1 MKIHAS
7 FKDFKETYGDTSTTE
22 LLLLTHYSPSQHHLK
37 VWTTTKDA
45 KVLLYILEFS
55 YILYIVILQ
64 VGQFI
69 VFHVQSNY
77 YLESFDYIL
86 LSKGIILLTGQEV
99 THASTIRTFAVTL
112 SAEMA
117 PAATILVYHVGKF
130 GDVVADSLTFPV
142 NGISRNNV
150 SFNFYIIHFYQLHIH

>member
-1 MKIHAS
+1 M
-7 FKDFKETYGDTSTTE
+7 
-22 LLLLTHYSPSQHHLK
+22 
-37 VWTTTKDA
+37 
-45 KVLLYILEFS
+45 
-55 YILYIVILQ
+55 
-64 VGQFI
+64 
-69 VFHVQSNY
+69 
-77 YLESFDYIL
+77 
-86 LSKGIILLTGQEV
+86 ILLTGQEV

-150 SFNFYIIHFYQLHIH
+150 SSNDYISILLYYYKK

>member
-1 MKIHAS
+1 M
-7 FKDFKETYGDTSTTE
+7 
-22 LLLLTHYSPSQHHLK
+22 
-37 VWTTTKDA
+37 
-45 KVLLYILEFS
+45 
-55 YILYIVILQ
+55 
-64 VGQFI
+64 
-69 VFHVQSNY
+69 
-77 YLESFDYIL
+77 
-86 LSKGIILLTGQEV
+86 ILLTGQEV

-150 SFNFYIIHFYQLHIH
+150 SFDKIIKKIQQLVGMIFYTKLLV

>member
-1 MKIHAS
+1 M
-7 FKDFKETYGDTSTTE
+7 
-22 LLLLTHYSPSQHHLK
+22 
-37 VWTTTKDA
+37 
-45 KVLLYILEFS
+45 
-55 YILYIVILQ
+55 
-64 VGQFI
+64 
-69 VFHVQSNY
+69 FHVQSNY

-86 LSKGIILLTGQEV
+86 LSKGLILVTGHEV

-150 SFNFYIIHFYQLHIH
+150 SLKNIIKNSCKPGSIHGHFLYV

>member
-1 MKIHAS
+1 
-7 FKDFKETYGDTSTTE
+7 
-22 LLLLTHYSPSQHHLK
+22 
-37 VWTTTKDA
+37 
-45 KVLLYILEFS
+45 
-55 YILYIVILQ
+55 
-64 VGQFI
+64 

-77 YLESFDYIL
+77 FLEYFDYIL

-117 PAATILVYHVGKF
+117 PAATIVVYHVGKF

-150 SFNFYIIHFYQLHIH
+150 SYYENVFIVLYASFH

>member
-1 MKIHAS
+1 MG
-7 FKDFKETYGDTSTTE
+7 E
-22 LLLLTHYSPSQHHLK
+22 
-37 VWTTTKDA
+37 
-45 KVLLYILEFS
+45 
-55 YILYIVILQ
+55 
-64 VGQFI
+64 FI

-77 YLESFDYIL
+77 HLETFDYIL
-86 LSKGIILLTGQEV
+86 LSKGTILLTGQEV

-150 SFNFYIIHFYQLHIH
+150 SFYKII